1 MGYEGNGGDDPV
13 LMQRLANIN
22 VSTNTVYNSTKP
34 SGKYIQIQNIND
46 IAGAFASLAE
56 EILRIS
62 M

>member
-1 MGYEGNGGDDPV
+1 
-13 LMQRLANIN
+13 MQRLANIN